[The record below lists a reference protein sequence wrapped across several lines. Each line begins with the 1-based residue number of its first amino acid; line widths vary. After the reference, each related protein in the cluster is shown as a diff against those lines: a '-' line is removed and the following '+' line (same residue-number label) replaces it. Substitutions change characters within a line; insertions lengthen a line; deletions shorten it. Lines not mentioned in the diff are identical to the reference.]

1 VIDQKNLKFL
11 LFILKMS
18 KTFTIS
24 SFQDMILMMNYQ
36 INDKHMLIKY
46 SFEVKTTGISN
57 SKILNTPLFK

>member
-1 VIDQKNLKFL
+1 VIDQRNLKFL

-46 SFEVKTTGISN
+46 SFEVKTIGISN